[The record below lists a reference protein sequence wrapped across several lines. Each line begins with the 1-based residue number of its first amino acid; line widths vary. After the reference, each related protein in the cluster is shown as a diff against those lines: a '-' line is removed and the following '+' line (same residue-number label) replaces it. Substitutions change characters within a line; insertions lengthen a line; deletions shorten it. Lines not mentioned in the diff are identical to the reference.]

1 MLVANEAI
9 FKLCDF
15 GICGTLKDSVSSTH
29 LGSMR
34 YLPVC
39 FRQLIYIFNLDLF
52 IKPERLGNVCSY
64 GTRSDMWA
72 LGMSLVYKFT
82 HIFHLKSYLN
92 LVRSE
97 SRLSSTCFRIYN
109 VIYVNLNY
117 LQHFIKKLN
126 ILFHFCK
133 IKENILF
140 WKFFLFKKDF
150 VMM

>member
-109 VIYVNLNY
+109 VIYVTNE
-117 LQHFIKKLN
+117 K
-126 ILFHFCK
+126 
-133 IKENILF
+133 
-140 WKFFLFKKDF
+140 W
-150 VMM
+150 MAT